1 MRMFRRR
8 SGRSSS
14 RSRTARIAGER
25 RMLVAMA
32 VDATGSGMYVPFSL
46 VFFHHV
52 TGLGFA
58 TVGLVLTAVGLVGLG
73 ALPLA
78 GAAVDRYGAQRVQL
92 FLYGVRGT
100 GFLLYPFAHSLPAF
114 AAVALATAFGDRAF
128 PAVQQSLIG
137 EVAQGADRDRLQASS
152 RALRNGGLGAGS
164 LLVSLVVGLAG
175 DAGFTAAA
183 WLNAASFALAA
194 VLMRGVRVVRV
205 VRVVRGVRGV
215 RGVRA
220 ERRVSAADAA
230 KPAAGYRQVFADRP
244 FLGLTGVNFLN
255 ALGYSALSVLF
266 PLYLTTW
273 LRGPQAI
280 TGTAFTLNTVMCA
293 AGGVVIAARVR
304 ARGARRTRS
313 TALGS
318 LLFAA
323 AFAAQIVLGT
333 FRPGSGIVL
342 GGALM
347 VIVVLYTLGELVHSP
362 SAGALSV
369 AAAPEALRG
378 RYLAAYQ
385 LSWSLSA
392 AVAPSLF
399 TALMSVDGRLP
410 WALLVGT
417 SLAAALMVVR
427 LERVLPVGAVQ
438 VAPAPAAPA
447 PAPAPAAA
455 PVVAERVATPAPAA
469 ATAAR

>member
-1 MRMFRRR
+1 MRTFRSTRRR
-8 SGRSSS
+8 TRVP
-14 RSRTARIAGER
+14 RIPGER

-58 TVGLVLTAVGLVGLG
+58 TVGLVLTVVGLLGLG
-73 ALPLA
+73 GLPLA
-78 GAAVDRYGAQRVQL
+78 GAAVDRYGARRVQL
-92 FLYGVRGT
+92 LLYGVRGT

-137 EVAQGADRDRLQASS
+137 EVARGADRDRLQASS

-164 LLVSLVVGLAG
+164 LLASLIVGLAG

-194 VLMRGVRVVRV
+194 VLMRGVR
-205 VRVVRGVRGV
+205 
-215 RGVRA
+215 A
-220 ERRVSAADAA
+220 ERGASSADPA
-230 KPAAGYRQVFADRP
+230 KPSAGYRQVFADRP
-244 FLGLTGVNFLN
+244 FLGLTAVNFLN

-293 AGGVVIAARVR
+293 AGGVVVAARVR

-347 VIVVLYTLGELVHSP
+347 AIVALYTLGELVHSP

-392 AVAPSLF
+392 ALAPSLF
-399 TALMSVDGRLP
+399 TALMAVDGRLP

-417 SLAAALMVVR
+417 SLVAALAVVR
-427 LERVLPVGAVQ
+427 LERALPAGAVR
-438 VAPAPAAPA
+438 VAPAVPV
-447 PAPAPAAA
+447 AAA
-455 PVVAERVATPAPAA
+455 RVAPSAPVAA
-469 ATAAR
+469 AR

>member
-1 MRMFRRR
+1 MRTF
-8 SGRSSS
+8 
-14 RSRTARIAGER
+14 RSRTRTPRIAGER

-52 TGLGFA
+52 TGLPFA
-58 TVGLVLTAVGLVGLG
+58 TVGLVLTVVGLLGLG

-92 FLYGVRGT
+92 LLYGVRGA
-100 GFLLYPFAHSLPAF
+100 GFLLYPFAHALPAF

-128 PAVQQSLIG
+128 PAVQQSLLG

-164 LLVSLVVGLAG
+164 LLASLVVGFAG
-175 DAGFTAAA
+175 DAGFTVAA

-194 VLMRGVRVVRV
+194 VLMRGVR
-205 VRVVRGVRGV
+205 
-215 RGVRA
+215 A
-220 ERRVSAADAA
+220 ERQAPAEGAAR
-230 KPAAGYRQVFADRP
+230 PSAGYRQVFADRP
-244 FLGLTGVNFLN
+244 FLGLTAVNFLN

-266 PLYLTTW
+266 PLYITTW

-280 TGTAFTLNTVMCA
+280 TGIAFTLNTVMCA

-304 ARGARRTRS
+304 SRGARRTRS
-313 TALGS
+313 AALGS

-333 FRPGSGIVL
+333 IRPGSGIVL
-342 GGALM
+342 GGALLL
-347 VIVVLYTLGELVHSP
+347 IVVLYTLGELVHSP

-369 AAAPEALRG
+369 TAAPEALRG

-399 TALMSVDGRLP
+399 TALMAADGRLP
-410 WALLVGT
+410 WLLLVVT
-417 SLAAALMVVR
+417 SLAAAGGLLR
-427 LERVLPVGAVQ
+427 LERALPKSAVQ
-438 VAPAPAAPA
+438 VAPVVPVASVAPIAAVPAA
-447 PAPAPAAA
+447 
-455 PVVAERVATPAPAA
+455 V
-469 ATAAR
+469 AAR

>member
-1 MRMFRRR
+1 MRTF
-8 SGRSSS
+8 
-14 RSRTARIAGER
+14 RSRTRTPRIAGER

-52 TGLGFA
+52 TGLPFA
-58 TVGLVLTAVGLVGLG
+58 TVGLVLTVVGLLGLG

-78 GAAVDRYGAQRVQL
+78 GSAVDRYGARRVQL
-92 FLYGVRGT
+92 LLYGVRGT

-128 PAVQQSLIG
+128 PAVQQSLLG

-164 LLVSLVVGLAG
+164 LLASLVVGFG
-175 DAGFTAAA
+175 GNAGFTAAA
-183 WLNAASFALAA
+183 WLNAGSFALAA
-194 VLMRGVRVVRV
+194 FLMSGVRPQRRAAVAPGAEASD
-205 VRVVRGVRGV
+205 VRG
-215 RGVRA
+215 A
-220 ERRVSAADAA
+220 AARR
-230 KPAAGYRQVFADRP
+230 PAGYRQVFADRP
-244 FLGLTGVNFLN
+244 FLGLTAVNFLN

-266 PLYLTTW
+266 PLYITTW
-273 LRGPQAI
+273 LRGPQAL

-293 AGGVVIAARVR
+293 AGGVVVGARIR
-304 ARGARRTRS
+304 SRGARRTRS
-313 TALGS
+313 AALGS

-342 GGALM
+342 GGALLI
-347 VIVVLYTLGELVHSP
+347 IVVLYTLGELVHSP
-362 SAGALSV
+362 AAGALSV

-385 LSWSLSA
+385 LSWSLAA

-399 TALMSVDGRLP
+399 TALMAVDGRMP
-410 WALLVGT
+410 WAVLVLT
-417 SLAAALMVVR
+417 SLVAAGVVVR
-427 LERVLPVGAVQ
+427 LERGLPGGAV
-438 VAPAPAAPA
+438 
-447 PAPAPAAA
+447 
-455 PVVAERVATPAPAA
+455 RVALA
-469 ATAAR
+469 